1 MKFVKNNMNIFFVAL
16 FLIVIVIALYKAF
29 GDKMTHK
36 YEIYHHS
43 QIESQEDLEKKFL
56 KNNLNLKDVTNN
68 VGVVDELTLAIGNN
82 SDENIEIVQ
91 DSKGKQILSEED
103 AFVRCHVPTLN
114 TQQCWQSRYFECPV
128 TNGSYAQCTNNYV
141 RLPKN
146 GNAPC
151 ETGRAGFEM
160 APPKMKLS
168 ENCYYQSTKLISE
181 QNKDMDKNLV
191 V

>member
-1 MKFVKNNMNIFFVAL
+1 
-16 FLIVIVIALYKAF
+16 
-29 GDKMTHK
+29 MTHK

-43 QIESQEDLEKKFL
+43 EIESQEDLEKKFL
-56 KNNLNLKDVTNN
+56 KNNLNLKD
-68 VGVVDELTLAIGNN
+68 
-82 SDENIEIVQ
+82 ENIEIIP
-91 DSKGKQILSEED
+91 STQILSEED

-114 TQQCWQSRYFECPV
+114 STQCWQSRFFECPV

-168 ENCYYQSTKLISE
+168 ENCYYQSTKLLSE
-181 QNKDMDKNLV
+181 QNKNMNRYM
-191 V
+191 

>member
-1 MKFVKNNMNIFFVAL
+1 MKFVKKDMNIFVVFL

-68 VGVVDELTLAIGNN
+68 VGLVNELGNN
-82 SDENIEIVQ
+82 LDENIEIVPY
-91 DSKGKQILSEED
+91 SEGKQILSEED

-128 TNGSYAQCTNNYV
+128 INGSYKQCTNNYI
-141 RLPKN
+141 RLPRK

-151 ETGRAGFEM
+151 EVGRMGFEM
-160 APPKMKLS
+160 APPKLKLS

-181 QNKDMDKNLV
+181 QNKDMNKHV
-191 V
+191 VM

>member
-1 MKFVKNNMNIFFVAL
+1 MKFVKNNMNIFVVFL
-16 FLIVIVIALYKAF
+16 FLVIIVIALYKAF

-43 QIESQEDLEKKFL
+43 QLESQEDLEKKFL
-56 KNNLNLKDVTNN
+56 KNNLNLKDVTHN
-68 VGVVDELTLAIGNN
+68 VGLVDELGNN
-82 SDENIEIVQ
+82 IDENIEIVPQ
-91 DSKGKQILSEED
+91 VKILSEED

-128 TNGSYAQCTNNYV
+128 TNGSYAQCTNNYI
-141 RLPKN
+141 RLPKG

-160 APPKMKLS
+160 APPKLKLS

-181 QNKDMDKNLV
+181 QNKDMNKHV
-191 V
+191 VM

>member
-1 MKFVKNNMNIFFVAL
+1 MNIFIVAL
-16 FLIVIVIALYKAF
+16 FLIIIVIVLYKAF

-56 KNNLNLKDVTNN
+56 KNNLNLKDITNN
-68 VGVVDELTLAIGNN
+68 VGLVDELGNN
-82 SDENIEIVQ
+82 IDENIEIVNET
-91 DSKGKQILSEED
+91 QILNEED

-114 TQQCWQSRYFECPV
+114 THQCWQSRYFECPV
-128 TNGSYAQCTNNYV
+128 TNGSYKQCTNNYI
-141 RLPKN
+141 RLPKG

-151 ETGRAGFEM
+151 ETGRSGFEM

-168 ENCYYQSTKLISE
+168 ENCYYQSTKLI
-181 QNKDMDKNLV
+181 
-191 V
+191 

>member
-1 MKFVKNNMNIFFVAL
+1 MKYFKNNMNIFIIAL
-16 FLIVIVIALYKAF
+16 FLIIIVIALFKAF
-29 GDKMTHK
+29 SDKMTHK

-56 KNNLNLKDVTNN
+56 KNNLNLKDVTHN
-68 VGVVDELTLAIGNN
+68 VGFVDELTLAIGNN
-82 SDENIEIVQ
+82 NNENIEFE
-91 DSKGKQILSEED
+91 KKTQILSEED

-128 TNGSYAQCTNNYV
+128 TNGSYAQCTNNYI
-141 RLPKN
+141 RLPKD

-160 APPKMKLS
+160 APPKLKLS

-181 QNKDMDKNLV
+181 QNKDMNKNIL
-191 V
+191 

>member
-1 MKFVKNNMNIFFVAL
+1 MKKNNMNIFIVFI
-16 FLIVIVIALYKAF
+16 FLIVIVVALYKAF

-43 QIESQEDLEKKFL
+43 NLESQEDLEKKFL
-56 KNNLNLKDVTNN
+56 KNNLNVKDVTNQ
-68 VGVVDELTLAIGNN
+68 A
-82 SDENIEIVQ
+82 SDANFLGQEPDVNEVAGNIEIEAVT
-91 DSKGKQILSEED
+91 KVLSEED

-128 TNGSYAQCTNNYV
+128 TNGSYKQCTNNYV
-141 RLPKN
+141 RLPKG

-160 APPKMKLS
+160 APPKLKLS
-168 ENCYYQSTKLISE
+168 ENCYYQSTKLISQ
-181 QNKDMDKNLV
+181 QNKDMNQNV
-191 V
+191 VY

>member
-1 MKFVKNNMNIFFVAL
+1 MKKNNMNIFIVFI
-16 FLIVIVIALYKAF
+16 FLIVIVVALYKAF

-56 KNNLNLKDVTNN
+56 KNNLNLKDITNN
-68 VGVVDELTLAIGNN
+68 ASDPNFLGRERE
-82 SDENIEIVQ
+82 DENIEIEPSTQV
-91 DSKGKQILSEED
+91 LSEED

-128 TNGSYAQCTNNYV
+128 TNGSYKQCTNNYV

-168 ENCYYQSTKLISE
+168 ENCYYQSTKLISQ
-181 QNKDMDKNLV
+181 QNKEMNKNV
-191 V
+191 IY

>member
-1 MKFVKNNMNIFFVAL
+1 MNIFIIFI
-16 FLIVIVIALYKAF
+16 FLIVIVISLYKAF

-43 QIESQEDLEKKFL
+43 QLENQDDLEKKFL
-56 KNNLNLKDVTNN
+56 KNNLNLKDVTHNVGMVNELDLGNN
-68 VGVVDELTLAIGNN
+68 V
-82 SDENIEIVQ
+82 DENIEIVKEIQ
-91 DSKGKQILSEED
+91 TLSEED

-128 TNGSYAQCTNNYV
+128 TNGSYKQCTNNYIP
-141 RLPKN
+141 LPRK

-160 APPKMKLS
+160 APPKLKLS

-181 QNKDMDKNLV
+181 QNKDMNKNV
-191 V
+191 VV

>member
-1 MKFVKNNMNIFFVAL
+1 MNHIIIFIIIL
-16 FLIVIVIALYKAF
+16 LIIIALYKAF
-29 GDKMTHK
+29 NDKMTHK

-43 QIESQEDLEKKFL
+43 NIESQEDLEKKFL
-56 KNNLNLKDVTNN
+56 KNNLNLKD
-68 VGVVDELTLAIGNN
+68 
-82 SDENIEIVQ
+82 ENIEIIPNT
-91 DSKGKQILSEED
+91 QILSEED

-114 TQQCWQSRYFECPV
+114 SHQCWQSRYFECPV
-128 TNGSYAQCTNNYV
+128 TNGSYAQCTNNYI

-168 ENCYYQSTKLISE
+168 ENCYYQSTKLLSQ
-181 QNKDMDKNLV
+181 QNKNMNRYEL
-191 V
+191 